1 MSKFYKVK
9 DLLSL
14 SNYAKK
20 YNVNY
25 RKIYR
30 YIGDELIE
38 HYIIDGIP
46 FLPDKQI
53 SILVDDL
60 RHNRKNNVKTLT
72 LEVLN
77 VKTLTLPN
85 KGVDNEDVN
94 NVKILTL
101 QQKRILDTS
110 DIKLNGKDLDKK
122 YELINLI
129 KKMKKI

>member
-60 RHNRKNNVKTLT
+60 RHNRKKNVKTLT

-129 KKMKKI
+129 KKIKKI

>member
-60 RHNRKNNVKTLT
+60 RHNRKKNVKTLT

-110 DIKLNGKDLDKK
+110 DIKLSGNDLDKK

-129 KKMKKI
+129 KKIKKI

>member
-60 RHNRKNNVKTLT
+60 RHNRKKNVKTLT

-85 KGVDNEDVN
+85 KSVDNEDVN

>member
-85 KGVDNEDVN
+85 KSVDNEDVN

-101 QQKRILDTS
+101 QQKRILETS
-110 DIKLNGKDLDKK
+110 DIKLSGNDLDKK

-129 KKMKKI
+129 KKIKKI